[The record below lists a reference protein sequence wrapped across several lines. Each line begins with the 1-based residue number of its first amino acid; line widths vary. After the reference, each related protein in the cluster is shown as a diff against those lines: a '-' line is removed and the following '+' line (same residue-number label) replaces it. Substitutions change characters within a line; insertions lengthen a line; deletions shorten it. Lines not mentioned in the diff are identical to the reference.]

1 MICRKKVAK
10 FVYRNDSNQIRT
22 LFGPSLVNFYGVQS
36 DVYGQVFLW
45 IQFVD
50 SKAQFYSF
58 PNASE
63 LSDHIVGLSIIVKSA
78 NFLKDKN
85 TYKSHMYCELYVNN
99 KSLGYTQLSTDHRSS
114 FTWI

>member
-78 NFLKDKN
+78 NFLV
-85 TYKSHMYCELYVNN
+85 SFF
-99 KSLGYTQLSTDHRSS
+99 GYFNR
-114 FTWI
+114 